1 MQAPGD
7 GEGQGN
13 PAYYCPRGHK
23 ESDTTRALTT
33 IIVIRSFYM
42 SVFLFFFFN
51 FGFCLFAC
59 LFFNR
64 QCGVGER
71 GKNKEEKTPQ
81 YMILH
86 KNSFKG

>member
-1 MQAPGD
+1 MRRLNGIMQAPGD

-42 SVFLFFFFN
+42 SVLFFFLILVFV
-51 FGFCLFAC
+51 CLLAC
-59 LFFNR
+59 FLT
-64 QCGVGER
+64 GSVE
-71 GKNKEEKTPQ
+71 
-81 YMILH
+81 
-86 KNSFKG
+86 